1 MDEQTYKKI
10 LRKLNSLNG
19 LKEKIEFLDGVIES
33 IDSDMNGFNEKLI
46 EIRNKM
52 NNENN
57 NCDSLK

>member
-10 LRKLNSLNG
+10 FRKLNSLNG
-19 LKEKIEFLDGVIES
+19 LKEKIEFLDSVIEP
-33 IDSDMNGFNEKLI
+33 IDGDMNGFNEKLI
-46 EIRNKM
+46 EIRNKL